1 MIANHGRA
9 CLDIDITVPFRYPIQ
24 MTPPLCFKTERR
36 SFSHPEKSPNRM
48 VPFLSK
54 QALIPWPK
62 VSFLSGTFRRR
73 HVTVLLSNSKY
84 CELGHSQQAG
94 ALAVTVAKL
103 FCNCD
108 ANSRER
114 KEEDLGGGGSI

>member
-1 MIANHGRA
+1 
-9 CLDIDITVPFRYPIQ
+9 
-24 MTPPLCFKTERR
+24 MTPPFCFKMERR

-62 VSFLSGTFRRR
+62 VSFLSGALRRR
-73 HVTVLLSNSKY
+73 RVTVLLSNSKY
-84 CELGHSQQAG
+84 CAWEPGHSQQAG

-103 FCNCD
+103 LCNSD
-108 ANSRER
+108 ANSMER
-114 KEEDLGGGGSI
+114 KEGDLGGRWQYL